1 MAYLAFDDT
10 GFAFAG
16 GPASAGGRTPV
27 ADPVPAPVGPV
38 ATARFGP
45 LEWAVVLLA
54 RRDTLGSLRRPGR
67 LAVAMRAVFRQHNP
81 RLADE
86 RLEALRRMA
95 VLSWRHGYTVS
106 SREVATFIAA
116 GFTADQY
123 ELLLAAIG
131 AAHARERRR

>member
-10 GFAFAG
+10 GLAPVETRAV
-16 GPASAGGRTPV
+16 APV
-27 ADPVPAPVGPV
+27 ADAIPAP
-38 ATARFGP
+38 ARLGP
-45 LEWAVVLLA
+45 LEWAVVALA
-54 RRDTLGSLRRPGR
+54 RRDTLGSLRAPGR

-95 VLSWRHGYTVS
+95 VLSWHHGYTVP
-106 SREVATFIAA
+106 SREVAAFLAA

-123 ELLLAAIG
+123 DLMLASIG
-131 AAHARERRR
+131 AAHARSRRHA